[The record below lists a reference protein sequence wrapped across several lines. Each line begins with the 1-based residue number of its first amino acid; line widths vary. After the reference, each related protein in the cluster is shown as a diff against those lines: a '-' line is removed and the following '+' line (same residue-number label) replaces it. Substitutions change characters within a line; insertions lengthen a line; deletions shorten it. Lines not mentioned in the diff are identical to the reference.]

1 MLDLLLIAALGFLGS
16 FGHCAGM
23 CGPITVAFSLSQQ
36 REKPSWQQQIW
47 FHGLLNF
54 GRILSYALVGAGIGA
69 LSSVLIAGGQFA
81 GVDSALRQGMAML
94 TGILLIWFGL
104 SQISPDSVPHLPLL
118 HPLTQKNWHNRLS
131 SGMVKLSLSS
141 HWWTPALL
149 GMVWGLI
156 PCGFLYAAQIK
167 AAETGNPWI
176 GSVTML
182 AFGLGTLPL
191 MLGVGMVG
199 SMVSGDRR
207 SQLFRMGGWLTLTIG
222 ILTLL
227 RTGDM
232 VDLTGYAAL
241 ICLSLALVARPISRL
256 WKQPLHYRRALGVG
270 AFILAL
276 AHMSHMLTMGWN
288 LQAIPFLLPTHQIGS
303 WAGLISLVLLT
314 PLAFTSSNQMVKWLG
329 KHWRSLHLLSI
340 PAFILAAIH
349 AILLGSHYL
358 GGFGQTLTNQ
368 IAAVALGAIALL
380 VVMLRSRHFW
390 SLLALEK
397 FYVFPHKNQ

>member
-1 MLDLLLIAALGFLGS
+1 MLDLLLIATLGFLGS

-36 REKPSWQQQIW
+36 QEKPSWQQQIC
-47 FHGLLNF
+47 FHGLLNL
-54 GRILSYALVGAGIGA
+54 GRLLSYALVGAGIGA

-81 GVDSALRQGMAML
+81 GVDSALRQVMAIL

-104 SQISPDSVPHLPLL
+104 SQINPESVPHLPLL
-118 HPLTQKNWHNRLS
+118 HPLSQKNWHNRLS

-149 GMVWGLI
+149 GIVWGLI

-167 AAETGNPWI
+167 AAETGDPWI

-191 MLGVGMVG
+191 MLGVGLVG
-199 SMVSGDRR
+199 SLVSGDRR

-232 VDLTGYAAL
+232 IDYTGHASLVCLMLAL
-241 ICLSLALVARPISRL
+241 IARPISRL
-256 WKQPLHYRRALGVG
+256 WGQPLRCRRALGVG

-276 AHMSHMLTMGWN
+276 AHIGHTLTMGWN
-288 LQAIPFLLPTHQIGS
+288 VQAIPFLLPTHQIGS
-303 WAGLISLVLLT
+303 WAGIVSLALLT
-314 PLAFTSSNQMVKWLG
+314 PLALTSFDRMVKRLG
-329 KHWRSLHLLSI
+329 RHWRSLHLLSV
-340 PAFILAAIH
+340 PAFILAAVH
-349 AILLGSHYL
+349 TILLGSHYL
-358 GGFGQTLTNQ
+358 GGFEQSLVNQ
-368 IAAVALGAIALL
+368 IAAVVLGAIALL
-380 VVMLRSRHFW
+380 VVLVRSRHFW
-390 SLLALEK
+390 SFLALEK
-397 FYVFPHKNQ
+397 FYVFPHKHQ

>member
-1 MLDLLLIAALGFLGS
+1 
-16 FGHCAGM
+16 
-23 CGPITVAFSLSQQ
+23 
-36 REKPSWQQQIW
+36 
-47 FHGLLNF
+47 
-54 GRILSYALVGAGIGA
+54 
-69 LSSVLIAGGQFA
+69 
-81 GVDSALRQGMAML
+81 
-94 TGILLIWFGL
+94 
-104 SQISPDSVPHLPLL
+104 LL

-141 HWWTPALL
+141 HWWTPALV
-149 GMVWGLI
+149 GEWSGGLI

-167 AAETGNPWI
+167 AAETGSPWI

-182 AFGLGTLPL
+182 SFGLGTLPL

-232 VDLTGYAAL
+232 VDLTGYASL
-241 ICLSLALVARPISRL
+241 ICLSLALIARPISRL

-276 AHMSHMLTMGWN
+276 VHMSHMLTMGWN
-288 LQAIPFLLPTHQIGS
+288 VRAIPFLLPTHQIGS

-314 PLAFTSSNQMVKWLG
+314 PLAFTSSDWMVKWLG

-340 PAFILAAIH
+340 PAFILAAAH

-358 GGFGQTLTNQ
+358 GGFEQTLTHQ
-368 IAAVALGAIALL
+368 VATVILGAIALL
-380 VVMLRSRHFW
+380 VVMVRSHHFW

-397 FYVFPHKNQ
+397 FYVFPHKNH

>member
-36 REKPSWQQQIW
+36 REKPSWQKQIW
-47 FHGLLNF
+47 FHGLLNV

-81 GVDSALRQGMAML
+81 GVDSALRQCMAML

-118 HPLTQKNWHNRLS
+118 HPLTQKNWHSRLS

-167 AAETGNPWI
+167 AAETGSPWI

-191 MLGVGMVG
+191 MFGVGMVG
-199 SMVSGDRR
+199 SLVSGDRR

-232 VDLTGYAAL
+232 VDLTGYASL
-241 ICLSLALVARPISRL
+241 ICLSLALIARPISRL
-256 WKQPLHYRRALGVG
+256 WRQPLRYRRALGVG

-276 AHMSHMLTMGWN
+276 THMSHMLTMGWN
-288 LQAIPFLLPTHQIGS
+288 VQAIPFLLPTHQIGS

-314 PLAFTSSNQMVKWLG
+314 PLAFTSSDRMVKWLG

-358 GGFGQTLTNQ
+358 GGFEQTLTHQ
-368 IAAVALGAIALL
+368 IAAVVLGAIALL
-380 VVMLRSRHFW
+380 VVIVRSRHFW

-397 FYVFPHKNQ
+397 FYVFPHKD

>member
-1 MLDLLLIAALGFLGS
+1 MLDFLLIAALGFLGS

-36 REKPSWQQQIW
+36 QEKPSWQQQIW

-54 GRILSYALVGAGIGA
+54 GRILSYALVGAAIGA
-69 LSSVLIAGGQFA
+69 LGSVLIAGGQFA

-104 SQISPDSVPHLPLL
+104 AQINPESVPRLPIV
-118 HPLTQKNWHNRLS
+118 HPLSQKNWHNRLS

-149 GMVWGLI
+149 GIVWGLI

-167 AAETGNPWI
+167 AAETGDPWV
-176 GSVTML
+176 GSVTMM

-191 MLGVGMVG
+191 MLGVGMAG

-227 RTGDM
+227 RSGDM
-232 VDLTGYAAL
+232 VDYTGHASLVCLGLAL
-241 ICLSLALVARPISRL
+241 IARPISRF
-256 WKQPLHYRRALGVG
+256 WVQPLRYRRALGVG

-276 AHMSHMLTMGWN
+276 AHMGHMLTMGWN
-288 LQAIPFLLPTHQIGS
+288 VRAIPFLLPTHQLGS
-303 WAGLISLVLLT
+303 WAGMISITLLL
-314 PLAFTSSNQMVKWLG
+314 PLALTSFDGMVKRMG

-340 PAFILAAIH
+340 PSFILAAVH

-358 GGFGQTLTNQ
+358 GGFEQSLTNQ
-368 IAAVALGAIALL
+368 IAAVVLGAIALL
-380 VVMLRSRHFW
+380 LLLVRSRHFW
-390 SLLALEK
+390 SLLTLEK
-397 FYVFPHKNQ
+397 FYVSPHKNR